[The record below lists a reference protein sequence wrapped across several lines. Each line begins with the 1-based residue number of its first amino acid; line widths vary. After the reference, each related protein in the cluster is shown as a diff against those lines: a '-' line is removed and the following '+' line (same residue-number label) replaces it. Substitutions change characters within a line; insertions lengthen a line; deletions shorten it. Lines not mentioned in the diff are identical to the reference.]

1 MNGRIVSVLLSECSG
16 WSYLFKFFQSFTML
30 QEESSIQLVRYS

>member
-1 MNGRIVSVLLSECSG
+1 MNRKIVSELLSKCGG
-16 WSYLFKFFQSFTML
+16 WSYIFKFFQSFTMP